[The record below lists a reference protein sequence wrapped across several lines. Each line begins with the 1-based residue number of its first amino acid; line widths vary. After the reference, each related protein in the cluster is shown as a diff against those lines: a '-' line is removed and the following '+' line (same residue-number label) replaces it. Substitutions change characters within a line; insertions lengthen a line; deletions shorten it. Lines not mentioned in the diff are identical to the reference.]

1 MIYAIISFAIIVVAV
16 AIIAPIIAVKRY
28 KHKLAV
34 KAQKEQELRDA
45 QRVTDEPDISAL
57 TVVTLDAN
65 DPILQN
71 FPYINSLVNLKYI
84 EVTDVRIF
92 LGKGGLP
99 IYATVSISDTAYLSE
114 HRCRGFT
121 DVLFHD
127 NGETTHLT
135 TENMFKR

>member
-71 FPYINSLVNLKYI
+71 FPYI
-84 EVTDVRIF
+84 
-92 LGKGGLP
+92 
-99 IYATVSISDTAYLSE
+99 
-114 HRCRGFT
+114 
-121 DVLFHD
+121 LF
-127 NGETTHLT
+127 
-135 TENMFKR
+135 